1 MGVETSAQGSRVT
14 QLNNG
19 FLRMQTRY
27 LERDMRNQ
35 QIMMIRTGRMSDVAP
50 DLFPS
55 DGPWQQPVIANMID
69 IAARDLAEMI
79 APLPAFNAGATSGMS
94 ASEEK
99 RAEKRTKILS
109 AMLHQSDLQTQM
121 YTAADNYITFGWAFS
136 KIEYNYDTMLPVIRL
151 LDPLGCYPV
160 VDRWRRVS
168 ELYQTMYVGAEL
180 LAELYPELETKLKAR
195 YNLNDSP
202 GDTQLLQVVFH
213 HDKHGDT
220 VFLPT
225 GAMGTQQ
232 SQLLSFIPNPIGK
245 CLIQAAWRP
254 GPAIRGQFDDVMF
267 VQLAKSR
274 MALLGLEAA
283 HKSVQAPIVVPP
295 DVTNVPLG
303 PDAHLR
309 TSEPQLVRRLPL
321 DLPPNVFAEDAALNQ
336 ELRQGSRYPQ
346 LRDGDA
352 GQAGGHITGRGV
364 QALMEGFDTQVRTA
378 QAILAPWLTKT
389 ASLAL
394 ECDAKM
400 YGNTEKSVR
409 GTANGTPFNFKYKP
423 NKVIQEDYEVD
434 VQYGLMAGLDPSR
447 WLVFGLQARAE
458 KLISRDYL
466 RRQMPADL
474 DVEEE
479 ERKID
484 IEDTRE
490 ALKVAVQQYATA
502 IPAMAEQGQ
511 DPSDALRVITEVVN
525 GRTKGKP
532 IEEILNK
539 ALATDEPTPEELMQQ
554 EMMPGAAPP
563 TPGGMPPGMAP
574 PMPQP
579 PMDGGGM
586 PLTGDMAADLSMLAG
601 MGSSG
606 QPNLSANVSQEM

>member
-1 MGVETSAQGSRVT
+1 
-14 QLNNG
+14 
-19 FLRMQTRY
+19 MQTRY
-27 LERDMRNQ
+27 ADRDLRNQ
-35 QIMMIRTGRMSDVAP
+35 QIMLIRSGRMADVAP
-50 DLFPS
+50 DLFPD

-69 IAARDLAEMI
+69 IAARDLSEMV
-79 APLPAFNAGATSGMS
+79 APLPAFNAGAS
-94 ASEEK
+94 AGLAPAEEK

-109 AMLHQSDLQTQM
+109 AIVSGSDLQTQM
-121 YTAADNYITFGWAFS
+121 YTAADNYITFGYAFS
-136 KIEYNYDTMLPVIRL
+136 KVEYNYDTMLPVIRL

-160 VDRWRRVS
+160 VDRWRRVT
-168 ELYQTMYVGAEL
+168 ELFQTFYVGAQL
-180 LAELYPELETKLKAR
+180 LAELYPELSGKLRDR
-195 YNLNDSP
+195 YNLDGSSP
-202 GDTQLLQVVFH
+202 GDTNLIQVVFH
-213 HDKHGDT
+213 HDKNFDT

-225 GAMGTQQ
+225 TNGGMQ
-232 SQLLSFIPNPIGK
+232 SQLLSQVPNKIGK
-245 CLIQAAWRP
+245 CLVNATWRP

-267 VQLAKSR
+267 VQLAQSR

-309 TSEPQLVRRLPL
+309 TSEPQLVRRLQL
-321 DLPPNVFAEDAALNQ
+321 DLPPQVMNEEQTLQ
-336 ELRQGSRYPQ
+336 QQLRTGARYPEV
-346 LRDGDA
+346 RDGDA
-352 GQAGGHITGRGV
+352 SGASGHITGKGV
-364 QALMEGFDTQVRTA
+364 QALMAGFDTQVRTA

-394 ECDAKM
+394 ECDSKM
-400 YGNTEKSVR
+400 FGGMKKSVR
-409 GTANGTPFNFKYKP
+409 GTANGTPFNLDYIP
-423 NKVIQEDYEVD
+423 EKVIKEDYDVD

-484 IEDTRE
+484 VEDTRE
-490 ALKVAVQQYATA
+490 ALKIAVEQYATA

-511 DPSDALRVITEVVN
+511 DPTNALRIITDVVD

-532 IEEILNK
+532 IEEILAK
-539 ALATDEPTPEELMQQ
+539 SLKPPEPSPEEQVLQSEMPPEMGGPPPPGGPPMGGPPPGGAPMGEPQLSGDLATDM
-554 EMMPGAAPP
+554 
-563 TPGGMPPGMAP
+563 
-574 PMPQP
+574 
-579 PMDGGGM
+579 
-586 PLTGDMAADLSMLAG
+586 SMLAG
-601 MGSSG
+601 LGSSG
-606 QPNLSANVSQEM
+606 QPNLTANVSQEI